1 MPESLHQFFDSYR
14 DAWNS
19 LYGEAIAAHYAI
31 PTHILDGDGYA
42 EYPSQEDLIDK
53 FSANCAAFA
62 ALGYAGSRYSESSCI
77 KSGEMG
83 ASVDLAWEVDMAE
96 GVRAFGTTY
105 TCLELNG
112 QWQIVCAIAY
122 ASV

>member
-19 LYGEAIAAHYAI
+19 LNGEAIATHYAAS
-31 PTHILDGDGYA
+31 TNILDGDGYA
-42 EYPSQEDLIDK
+42 VYASYKDLVEK

-62 ALGYAGSRYSESSCI
+62 ALGYTGSRYAEEACI
-77 KSGEMG
+77 KSGETG
-83 ASVDLAWEVDMAE
+83 VTVDLAWQADLAE
-96 GVRAFGTTY
+96 GVRSFGTTY

-122 ASV
+122 ASG